1 MGNAKRLLFRDCVR
15 YDKCSLFLE
24 FDLVIS
30 FSRCFAT
37 FPFPVSTC
45 VTASVIVV
53 YVQKH
58 IERPDADVVPS
69 PSDILSPNG
78 AL

>member
-1 MGNAKRLLFRDCVR
+1 MRNAFYFATVYGTTSVLF
-15 YDKCSLFLE
+15 FFFE

>member
-1 MGNAKRLLFRDCVR
+1 MGNAKRLLFRDWVR

-45 VTASVIVV
+45 VTGSVIVV